1 MITIQTIEL
10 NTSERITLQ
19 KALSIIDDIA
29 KAANTSRENVI
40 DYLYE
45 VAETE
50 IGGVREYLI
59 KAVHDISEIK

>member
-1 MITIQTIEL
+1 MITTQTIEL
-10 NTSERITLQ
+10 NDHERITLQ
-19 KALSIIDDIA
+19 EALSIIDDIA
-29 KAANTSRENVI
+29 ETANTSRENVI